1 MAIELGLNQPPPPDL
16 DERQK
21 LNRMRTWLNCFCA
34 DVSHSIQ
41 FGKIPIISA
50 TDDYLALREPQTW
63 WHRSAMNLPY
73 DVHLCAYVELII
85 IMATWRRNTRDF
97 PDHGIENSPSVSLS
111 FPLPD
116 LMA

>member
-1 MAIELGLNQPPPPDL
+1 MAIELGLNQSPPPDL

-50 TDDYLALREPQTW
+50 TDDYLALKEPQRWYNCST
-63 WHRSAMNLPY
+63 MNLPY

-85 IMATWRRNTRDF
+85 IMARWRRDIRDF
-97 PDHGIENSPSVSLS
+97 PDYGIENSSSVSLS
-111 FPLPD
+111 FTFPVSL
-116 LMA
+116 A